1 MSVNYFT
8 DQQVAEL
15 RKNPYVKNVS
25 NKAITYEEKFKE
37 YFYLE
42 KAKGFTPSQI
52 FEKAGFDIKVVGQ
65 SRIIQFSRR
74 IKIQAARDEGFSDT
88 RKGKSGRPATKAL
101 TDEEIIERLKQK
113 NKILQQENDFLK
125 RVRFINKKQIFQA
138 SKTKRQKKNTN
149 S

>member
-8 DQQVAEL
+8 DQQVAKL

-88 RKGKSGRPATKAL
+88 RKGKSGRHAKKAL

-125 RVRFINKKQIFQA
+125 RVRFINKKQILKA
-138 SKTKRQKKNTN
+138 SKMKPQKINFD
-149 S
+149 

>member
-37 YFYLE
+37 YFHLE

-88 RKGKSGRPATKAL
+88 RKGKSGRHTTKSL

-125 RVRFINKKQIFQA
+125 RVRFINKKQIVKA
-138 SKTKRQKKNTN
+138 SKMKPQKKN
-149 S
+149 SD

>member
-42 KAKGFTPSQI
+42 KATGFTPSQI

-88 RKGKSGRPATKAL
+88 RKGKSGRHAKKAL

-125 RVRFINKKQIFQA
+125 RVRFINKKQIAKA
-138 SKTKRQKKNTN
+138 SKMKPQKIN
-149 S
+149 SD

>member
-74 IKIQAARDEGFSDT
+74 IKIQAARYEGFSDT
-88 RKGKSGRPATKAL
+88 RKGKSGRHAKKAL

-125 RVRFINKKQIFQA
+125 RVRFINKKQILKA
-138 SKTKRQKKNTN
+138 SKMKPQKINFD
-149 S
+149 

>member
-15 RKNPYVKNVS
+15 IKNHYVKNVS

-88 RKGKSGRPATKAL
+88 RKGKSGRHAKKAL

-125 RVRFINKKQIFQA
+125 RVRFINKKQILKA
-138 SKTKRQKKNTN
+138 SKMKPQKINFD
-149 S
+149 

>member
-88 RKGKSGRPATKAL
+88 RKGKSGRHAKKAL

-113 NKILQQENDFLK
+113 NKILQQENEFLK
-125 RVRFINKKQIFQA
+125 RVRFINKKQILKA
-138 SKTKRQKKNTN
+138 SKMKPQKINFD
-149 S
+149 

>member
-15 RKNPYVKNVS
+15 RKNPYVKNIS

-88 RKGKSGRPATKAL
+88 RKGKSGRHAKKAL

-125 RVRFINKKQIFQA
+125 RVRFINKKQILKA
-138 SKTKRQKKNTN
+138 SKMKPQKINFD
-149 S
+149 

>member
-8 DQQVAEL
+8 YQQVAEL

-88 RKGKSGRPATKAL
+88 RKGKSGRHAKKAL

-125 RVRFINKKQIFQA
+125 RVRFINKKQILKA
-138 SKTKRQKKNTN
+138 SKMKPQKINFD
-149 S
+149 

>member
-25 NKAITYEEKFKE
+25 SKAITYEEKFKE

-42 KAKGFTPSQI
+42 KAKGFTPTQM

-65 SRIIQFSRR
+65 SRIAKFSTR
-74 IKIQAARDEGFSDT
+74 IKIQAARNEGFSDT
-88 RKGKSGRPATKAL
+88 RSGFL
-101 TDEEIIERLKQK
+101 T
-113 NKILQQENDFLK
+113 
-125 RVRFINKKQIFQA
+125 A
-138 SKTKRQKKNTN
+138 
-149 S
+149 

>member
-8 DQQVAEL
+8 DQQVVEL

-65 SRIIQFSRR
+65 SRITQFSRR

-88 RKGKSGRPATKAL
+88 RKGKSGRHAKKAL

-125 RVRFINKKQIFQA
+125 RVRFINKKQILKA
-138 SKTKRQKKNTN
+138 SKMKPQKINFD
-149 S
+149 

>member
-88 RKGKSGRPATKAL
+88 RKGKSGRPATKSL

-125 RVRFINKKQIFQA
+125 RVRFINKKQIVKA
-138 SKTKRQKKNTN
+138 SKMKPQKIN
-149 S
+149 SD

>member
-88 RKGKSGRPATKAL
+88 RKGKSGRHAKKAL

-125 RVRFINKKQIFQA
+125 RVRFINKKQILKA
-138 SKTKRQKKNTN
+138 SKMKPQKINFD
-149 S
+149 

>member
-8 DQQVAEL
+8 DQQVAKL

-88 RKGKSGRPATKAL
+88 RKGKSGRHAKKAL

-125 RVRFINKKQIFQA
+125 RVRFINKKQIAKA
-138 SKTKRQKKNTN
+138 SKMKPQKIN
-149 S
+149 SD

>member
-88 RKGKSGRPATKAL
+88 RKGKSGRHAKKAL
-101 TDEEIIERLKQK
+101 TDEEIIKRLKQK

-125 RVRFINKKQIFQA
+125 RVRFINKKQILKA
-138 SKTKRQKKNTN
+138 SKMKPQKINFD
-149 S
+149 

>member
-74 IKIQAARDEGFSDT
+74 IKIQAAGDEGFSDT
-88 RKGKSGRPATKAL
+88 RKGKSGRHAKKAL

-125 RVRFINKKQIFQA
+125 RVRFINKKQILKA
-138 SKTKRQKKNTN
+138 SKMKPQKINFD
-149 S
+149 

>member
-74 IKIQAARDEGFSDT
+74 IKMQAARDEGFSDT
-88 RKGKSGRPATKAL
+88 RKGKSGRHAKKAL

-125 RVRFINKKQIFQA
+125 RVRFINKKQIA
-138 SKTKRQKKNTN
+138 KVSKMKPQKIN
-149 S
+149 SD

>member
-25 NKAITYEEKFKE
+25 SKAITYEEKFKE

-42 KAKGFTPSQI
+42 KAKGFTPLQI

-74 IKIQAARDEGFSDT
+74 IKIQAARGEGFSDT
-88 RKGKSGRPATKAL
+88 RKGKSGRPTTKSL

-125 RVRFINKKQIFQA
+125 RVRFINKKQIVKA
-138 SKTKRQKKNTN
+138 SKMKPQKKN
-149 S
+149 SD

>member
-8 DQQVAEL
+8 DQQVVEL

-52 FEKAGFDIKVVGQ
+52 FEEAGFDIKVVGQ

-74 IKIQAARDEGFSDT
+74 IKIQAARDEVFSDT
-88 RKGKSGRPATKAL
+88 RKGKSGRHAKKAL

-125 RVRFINKKQIFQA
+125 RVRFINKKQILKA
-138 SKTKRQKKNTN
+138 SKMKPQKINFD
-149 S
+149 

>member
-1 MSVNYFT
+1 MGVNYFT

-52 FEKAGFDIKVVGQ
+52 FEKDGFDIKVVGQ

-74 IKIQAARDEGFSDT
+74 IKIQAARDE
-88 RKGKSGRPATKAL
+88 
-101 TDEEIIERLKQK
+101 
-113 NKILQQENDFLK
+113 
-125 RVRFINKKQIFQA
+125 VM
-138 SKTKRQKKNTN
+138 
-149 S
+149 

>member
-25 NKAITYEEKFKE
+25 YKAITYEEKFKE

-42 KAKGFTPSQI
+42 KAKGCTPSQI

-88 RKGKSGRPATKAL
+88 RKGKSGRHAKKAL

-125 RVRFINKKQIFQA
+125 RVRFINKKQILKA
-138 SKTKRQKKNTN
+138 SKMKPQKINFD
-149 S
+149 

>member
-8 DQQVAEL
+8 DQQVAEW

-37 YFYLE
+37 YFYL
-42 KAKGFTPSQI
+42 
-52 FEKAGFDIKVVGQ
+52 EKAGFDIKVVGQ

-88 RKGKSGRPATKAL
+88 RKGKSGRHAKKAL

-125 RVRFINKKQIFQA
+125 RVRFINKKQILKA
-138 SKTKRQKKNTN
+138 SKMKPQKINFD
-149 S
+149 